1 MERGMTTSPDK
12 LLSIARESG
21 AETGAWIDEPSVT
34 WVQFYCLKDLAGFVE
49 RIRQDERERVLKA
62 AKSRYDHEAK
72 GAAHHAGRWH
82 AAYEYHMT
90 RQAAMSDMLD
100 AIRSISTTESKGDAN
115 E

>member
-1 MERGMTTSPDK
+1 MTTSTDK

-21 AETGAWIDEPSVT
+21 FSGPLQWPAPGLYIADESA
-34 WVQFYCLKDLAGFVE
+34 LATFAE
-49 RIRQDERERVLKA
+49 RIRQDERERVLKVA
-62 AKSRYDHEAK
+62 QSRYDHEAK

-100 AIRSISTTESKGDAN
+100 AIRSISTTESKDDTH
-115 E
+115 